1 VLLEAMASGVPV
13 MGADVGPTRELLAP
27 DRGWLVPPGD
37 ARALASRIAALA
49 AAPDALREAAARAFA
64 FAATQR
70 WEAVWTTLFAD
81 YARAIALHASAQP
94 ASHAA
99 VRQS

>member
-1 VLLEAMASGVPV
+1 MASGVPV

-81 YARAIALHASAQP
+81 YARVIGAQ
-94 ASHAA
+94 AA
-99 VRQS
+99 GRAAAGATVRQS